1 MSEINSL
8 NVNIPQNDNP
18 VLGITAPT
26 IHSNYQDIMDTYND
40 ILDIKDNGIAVT
52 IANHRK
58 NKERIGAT
66 AIGFVW
72 GAIQG
77 GLFAGGY
84 ALAKSFPSVQKLPA
98 VKWVVG
104 KVDEW
109 VIKAKNMHPEKSRF
123 YHLSAGVGMKIL
135 YSALTS
141 AALGFA
147 FDIYKTYSNTRIN
160 GKISNTKQGL
170 TGDCYL
176 LSGLNSLSYSKFG
189 REAIKNSIHKN
200 KDNTVTVHLKGI
212 NKDYTI
218 TKQELKKASKKY
230 VPDLDLDG
238 KVHGYDKKYSTGDGD
253 TLAFELAFEKYR
265 KDLHDGNIKEDKNIP
280 AYAYEYLKNSQ
291 NSIENGSANQVYFL
305 LTGKKCSQID
315 LAETKD
321 TGIAK
326 DFGILKMYSKK
337 HLDTFMG
344 NFSKTPENYSAGC
357 NLKINESMPFKDKH
371 HQKIKLLPKHAY
383 AIKKINEKTVTIVDP
398 QKSRIPIEL
407 STDMFKSLVGS
418 IWYVNHNEN
427 KEEKPLQEF
436 AEVNSKNDKYINE
449 NY

>member
-1 MSEINSL
+1 MSAISSSNI
-8 NVNIPQNDNP
+8 NIPQNDNP

-40 ILDIKDNGIAVT
+40 IVDIKDNGIAVT

-109 VIKAKNMHPEKSRF
+109 VIKAQKLHPEKSRF
-123 YHLSAGVGMKIL
+123 YHLAAGVGMKVL

-160 GKISNTKQGL
+160 GKVSNNKQGML
-170 TGDCYL
+170 GDCYL

-189 REAIKNSIHKN
+189 RDSIKNSIHKN
-200 KDNTVTVHLKGI
+200 KDNTITVHLKGI

-218 TKQELKKASKKY
+218 TKQE
-230 VPDLDLDG
+230 
-238 KVHGYDKKYSTGDGD
+238 
-253 TLAFELAFEKYR
+253 
-265 KDLHDGNIKEDKNIP
+265 
-280 AYAYEYLKNSQ
+280 
-291 NSIENGSANQVYFL
+291 
-305 LTGKKCSQID
+305 
-315 LAETKD
+315 
-321 TGIAK
+321 
-326 DFGILKMYSKK
+326 
-337 HLDTFMG
+337 
-344 NFSKTPENYSAGC
+344 
-357 NLKINESMPFKDKH
+357 
-371 HQKIKLLPKHAY
+371 
-383 AIKKINEKTVTIVDP
+383 
-398 QKSRIPIEL
+398 
-407 STDMFKSLVGS
+407 
-418 IWYVNHNEN
+418 
-427 KEEKPLQEF
+427 
-436 AEVNSKNDKYINE
+436 
-449 NY
+449 